1 MYQRKPRKFNKYRS
15 NGRSFQNRGVGNGR
29 SRTESYSSEPPR
41 NNFRTIHN
49 PEKLLEKYNSL
60 AKEALSVGD
69 NTSSENYLQH
79 ADHFVRLVAEKTK
92 NYKLNQAKNSN
103 AVINLDKKIEET
115 SVSPEKKP
123 ETSVSLNTAPK
134 E

>member
-92 NYKLNQAKNSN
+92 NYKLNKDKNSN
-103 AVINLDKKIEET
+103 EVVNLDKKIEEA
-115 SVSPEKKP
+115 SVGLEKEP
-123 ETSVSLNTAPK
+123 ETSVNLDTTPK

>member
-15 NGRSFQNRGVGNGR
+15 NGRSFQNRSTGNGSPR
-29 SRTESYSSEPPR
+29 IASYSNEPPR
-41 NNFRTIHN
+41 SNFRTIHN

-69 NTSSENYLQH
+69 KTLSENYLQH

-92 NYKLNQAKNSN
+92 NYKLNKDKNSN
-103 AVINLDKKIEET
+103 EVVNLDKKIEEA
-115 SVSPEKKP
+115 SVGLEKEP
-123 ETSVSLNTAPK
+123 ETSVNLDTTPK